1 MGYCFPKS
9 VLKCL
14 FLDHKYV
21 MSFARFKRKITEH
34 LIANFQKYTD
44 YHTDSP
50 DQLVYEAT
58 EFFNDRNFTTDVVDI
73 LVHATADA
81 LQLRMKIFRRSPA
94 GNIQCEIIQAE
105 NPLMDIMLEFVTAG
119 PGISATY
126 SGANHYNAVTFV
138 NPSSNLV
145 SQTNSEEAANE
156 NPESVTEQIDEGSR
170 VDNSDSETNEI
181 SEIPESNELVID
193 GIRGDSLVQS
203 YPRPGTV
210 FPTFLFKNVQ
220 PKLVTFLP
228 PNINGKKYW
237 LVTCTEKDLMKKCQ
251 KRRWFYMRT
260 SSKKGLRGV
269 RKVGTCIGSWERSN
283 PTCSFLSTEG
293 KKNWWHFE
301 YRNGTRVCYSCGVYA
316 NQVPCGAR
324 KMMQFCYGSDRAH
337 AYHIGTHN
345 CKLQPETNDDV
356 DFTRQWV
363 RKYPGL
369 SYKQLKSTVIQF
381 LIESGDNE
389 SAEQAAYRITNRA
402 YRKNR
407 KE

>member
-1 MGYCFPKS
+1 MENGLFVTEVKGDGYCFPKT

-94 GNIQCEIIQAE
+94 GNIQCEIIQVE

-126 SGANHYNAVTFV
+126 TGANHYYAVTFV
-138 NPSSNLV
+138 KPSSNLV
-145 SQTNSEEAANE
+145 PPTNCEEAANE

-203 YPRPGTV
+203 YLRPGTV

-228 PNINGKKYW
+228 P
-237 LVTCTEKDLMKKCQ
+237 
-251 KRRWFYMRT
+251 
-260 SSKKGLRGV
+260 
-269 RKVGTCIGSWERSN
+269 
-283 PTCSFLSTEG
+283 PTHQW
-293 KKNWWHFE
+293 K
-301 YRNGTRVCYSCGVYA
+301 
-316 NQVPCGAR
+316 QVLA
-324 KMMQFCYGSDRAH
+324 SH
-337 AYHIGTHN
+337 
-345 CKLQPETNDDV
+345 L
-356 DFTRQWV
+356 
-363 RKYPGL
+363 
-369 SYKQLKSTVIQF
+369 
-381 LIESGDNE
+381 
-389 SAEQAAYRITNRA
+389 
-402 YRKNR
+402 YRKGFNEKMSR
-407 KE
+407 EKMVLHEDIITESFERCEESRDLYGELGMF